1 MADNSHSFCLKP
13 VGSPVEGYRWRKIM
27 NKYWLALGFTAQ
39 LLFSARF
46 LVQWIASERVGRSV
60 VPLAFW
66 YLSIAGGGL
75 LFIYAVWRKDPVFIL
90 GQATGMFIYSRNLYL
105 ISRERSLKKSR
116 NP

>member
-1 MADNSHSFCLKP
+1 
-13 VGSPVEGYRWRKIM
+13 M

-46 LVQWIASERVGRSV
+46 LVQWIASERAGRSV

-90 GQATGMFIYSRNLYL
+90 GQATGVFIYSKNPYL
-105 ISRERSLKKSR
+105 ISSERSPRKGG